1 MNSPRLVTVF
11 AQRARY
17 GIMAM
22 ASVAIVA
29 FLVEPIA
36 AFAQPLQDAAPDT
49 KQTAPETKETAP
61 DTKQAA
67 PETKET
73 APAPATKPTPAT
85 KSGDK
90 KPKASG
96 TAAKSKAAPAPMPA
110 APPAAPPAPP
120 ATLDETRL
128 TLNKWIETQQI
139 ISKERNDWQQGK
151 EILQGRIE
159 LVGKEV
165 GVLKD
170 RITQSE
176 LAVVESN
183 KKRDELVAENEQ
195 LKAVTAQL
203 SDAVTTME
211 DQVRKLAK
219 LMPEPVNAK
228 LLPLMQRM
236 PADPA
241 NTRVSTAERFQNV
254 LGILNELNK
263 ANSEISVSYEIRTL
277 ADGSSSEV
285 QVFYVG
291 LAQAYYISPRGLA
304 GIGRPTEDGW
314 KWESASAATSSQI
327 TQALE
332 IIQGK
337 QTPSFVPLPIT
348 IK

>member
-1 MNSPRLVTVF
+1 MNSCRLLAIF
-11 AQRARY
+11 AHRAHVWVL
-17 GIMAM
+17 
-22 ASVAIVA
+22 ASASIVGVLL
-29 FLVEPIA
+29 LVEPVSA
-36 AFAQPLQDAAPDT
+36 SAQPWQDAAPAA
-49 KQTAPETKETAP
+49 KQSAPASKPKSKPKPAEAP
-61 DTKQAA
+61 AKPAAA
-67 PETKET
+67 PV
-73 APAPATKPTPAT
+73 APA
-85 KSGDK
+85 
-90 KPKASG
+90 
-96 TAAKSKAAPAPMPA
+96 A
-110 APPAAPPAPP
+110 APP
-120 ATLDETRL
+120 TLDETRL

-183 KKRDELVAENEQ
+183 KKRDELTAENDQ
-195 LKAVTAQL
+195 LKAVTTQL

-211 DQVRKLAK
+211 GQVRKLAK
-219 LMPEPVNAK
+219 LMPEPVNTK
-228 LLPLMQRM
+228 LLPLLQRM

-314 KWESASAATSSQI
+314 KWESASAATSAQI

>member
-1 MNSPRLVTVF
+1 MNSPKLLTAL
-11 AQRARY
+11 AQRGRY
-17 GIMAM
+17 WIMAL
-22 ASVAIVA
+22 ASVAIVT

-36 AFAQPLQDAAPDT
+36 AFAQPLQDAAPET
-49 KQTAPETKETAP
+49 KQTPPKTKET
-61 DTKQAA
+61 A

-73 APAPATKPTPAT
+73 APAPATKPTPAA
-85 KSGDK
+85 KPGDK

-96 TAAKSKAAPAPMPA
+96 TAAKPKAAPAA
-110 APPAAPPAPP
+110 TPAAPPAPP

-183 KKRDELVAENEQ
+183 KKRDELVAESDQ

-203 SDAVTTME
+203 SDAVATME
-211 DQVRKLAK
+211 GQVRQLAK

-236 PADPA
+236 PADPT

-291 LAQAYYISPRGLA
+291 LAQAYYISQRGLA

>member
-1 MNSPRLVTVF
+1 MNSPRLLTVL

-17 GIMAM
+17 GIMAL

-36 AFAQPLQDAAPDT
+36 AFAQPLQDAAPET

-61 DTKQAA
+61 
-67 PETKET
+67 ETKE
-73 APAPATKPTPAT
+73 AAAAPATKPTPGA
-85 KSGDK
+85 KPGDK

-96 TAAKSKAAPAPMPA
+96 TAAKPKAAPAA
-110 APPAAPPAPP
+110 TPAAPPAPP

-183 KKRDELVAENEQ
+183 KKRDELVAENDQ

-219 LMPEPVNAK
+219 LMPEPVNTK

-236 PADPA
+236 PADPT

-263 ANSEISVSYEIRTL
+263 ANSEIAVSYEIRTL

>member
-22 ASVAIVA
+22 ASVAIVS

-36 AFAQPLQDAAPDT
+36 AFAQPRQD
-49 KQTAPETKETAP
+49 
-61 DTKQAA
+61 AA

-73 APAPATKPTPAT
+73 APAPATKPTPAA

-96 TAAKSKAAPAPMPA
+96 TAAKSKAAPA

-183 KKRDELVAENEQ
+183 KKRDELVAENDQ

-236 PADPA
+236 PADPT

>member
-1 MNSPRLVTVF
+1 MNSPKLLTAL

-17 GIMAM
+17 WIMAL

-29 FLVEPIA
+29 FLVEPIS
-36 AFAQPLQDAAPDT
+36 AFAQPLQDAAP
-49 KQTAPETKETAP
+49 APVA
-61 DTKQAA
+61 
-67 PETKET
+67 
-73 APAPATKPTPAT
+73 KPTPAA

-90 KPKASG
+90 KPKATG
-96 TAAKSKAAPAPMPA
+96 TAAKPKTAPAA
-110 APPAAPPAPP
+110 TPAAPPAPP

-183 KKRDELVAENEQ
+183 KKRDELVAENDE

-211 DQVRKLAK
+211 GQVRQLAK

-236 PADPA
+236 PADPT

>member
-1 MNSPRLVTVF
+1 MNSPRLLTVL

-17 GIMAM
+17 WIMAL

-36 AFAQPLQDAAPDT
+36 AFAQPLQDAAPET
-49 KQTAPETKETAP
+49 KQAAPAA
-61 DTKQAA
+61 KQAA
-67 PETKET
+67 PETTET
-73 APAPATKPTPAT
+73 APATKQAAPAPATKPTPAA

-96 TAAKSKAAPAPMPA
+96 TAAKPKATPA
-110 APPAAPPAPP
+110 ATPAAPPAPP

-183 KKRDELVAENEQ
+183 KKRNELVAENDQ

-211 DQVRKLAK
+211 DQVRKLSK
-219 LMPEPVNAK
+219 MMPEPVNAK

-236 PADPA
+236 PADPT

>member
-1 MNSPRLVTVF
+1 MNSPRLLTVL

-17 GIMAM
+17 WIMAM

-36 AFAQPLQDAAPDT
+36 AFAQPLQDAAPET
-49 KQTAPETKETAP
+49 KETAPETKETAP
-61 DTKQAA
+61 ETKQAA
-67 PETKET
+67 PETKDTE
-73 APAPATKPTPAT
+73 PAPATKPTPAA

-96 TAAKSKAAPAPMPA
+96 TAAKPKAAPAA
-110 APPAAPPAPP
+110 TPAAPPAPP

-183 KKRDELVAENEQ
+183 KKRDELVAESDQ

-203 SDAVTTME
+203 SDAVATME
-211 DQVRKLAK
+211 GQVRQLAN
-219 LMPEPVNAK
+219 LMPDPVNAK

-236 PADPA
+236 PADPT

>member
-1 MNSPRLVTVF
+1 MNSPKLLTAL

-17 GIMAM
+17 WIMAL

-36 AFAQPLQDAAPDT
+36 AFAQPLQDAAP
-49 KQTAPETKETAP
+49 ETKETAP
-61 DTKQAA
+61 ATKQAA

-73 APAPATKPTPAT
+73 APETKQAAPAAATKPTPAA

-96 TAAKSKAAPAPMPA
+96 TAAKPKAAPAA
-110 APPAAPPAPP
+110 TPAAPPAPP

-183 KKRDELVAENEQ
+183 KKRDELVAESDQ

-211 DQVRKLAK
+211 GQVRQLAK

-236 PADPA
+236 PADPT

>member
-1 MNSPRLVTVF
+1 MISPRLLTVL
-11 AQRARY
+11 AQRGRY
-17 GIMAM
+17 WIMAL
-22 ASVAIVA
+22 AWVAIVA
-29 FLVEPIA
+29 LLVEPIA
-36 AFAQPLQDAAPDT
+36 AFAQPLQDAAP
-49 KQTAPETKETAP
+49 ETKETAP
-61 DTKQAA
+61 ETKQ
-67 PETKET
+67 T
-73 APAPATKPTPAT
+73 APPPATKPTPAP
-85 KSGDK
+85 KPGDK

-96 TAAKSKAAPAPMPA
+96 TAAKPKTAPAA
-110 APPAAPPAPP
+110 TPAAPPAPP

-170 RITQSE
+170 RISQSE

-183 KKRDELVAENEQ
+183 KKRDELVAENDQ

-211 DQVRKLAK
+211 EQVRKLSK
-219 LMPEPVNAK
+219 MMPEPVNAK

-236 PADPA
+236 PADPT

>member
-1 MNSPRLVTVF
+1 MNSCRLLAIF
-11 AQRARY
+11 AHRAHVWVL
-17 GIMAM
+17 
-22 ASVAIVA
+22 ASASIVGVSL
-29 FLVEPIA
+29 LVEPVSA
-36 AFAQPLQDAAPDT
+36 SAQPWQDAAPAA
-49 KQTAPETKETAP
+49 KQSAPASKPKSKPKPAEAP
-61 DTKQAA
+61 AKPAAA
-67 PETKET
+67 PV
-73 APAPATKPTPAT
+73 APA
-85 KSGDK
+85 
-90 KPKASG
+90 
-96 TAAKSKAAPAPMPA
+96 A
-110 APPAAPPAPP
+110 APP
-120 ATLDETRL
+120 TLDETRL

-183 KKRDELVAENEQ
+183 KKRDELTAENDQ
-195 LKAVTAQL
+195 LKAVTTQL

-211 DQVRKLAK
+211 GQVRKLAK
-219 LMPEPVNAK
+219 LMPEPVNTK
-228 LLPLMQRM
+228 PLPLLQRM

-277 ADGSSSEV
+277 DDGSSSEV

-314 KWESASAATSSQI
+314 KWESASAATSAQI

>member
-1 MNSPRLVTVF
+1 MNSPRLLTVL

-17 GIMAM
+17 GIMAL

-36 AFAQPLQDAAPDT
+36 AFAQPLQDAAPET

-61 DTKQAA
+61 
-67 PETKET
+67 ETKET
-73 APAPATKPTPAT
+73 AAAPATRPTPGA
-85 KSGDK
+85 KPGDK

-96 TAAKSKAAPAPMPA
+96 TAAKPKAAPAA
-110 APPAAPPAPP
+110 TPAAPPAPP

-183 KKRDELVAENEQ
+183 KKRDELVAENDQ

-219 LMPEPVNAK
+219 LMPEPVNTK

-236 PADPA
+236 PADPT

-263 ANSEISVSYEIRTL
+263 ANSEIAVSYEIRTL

>member
-1 MNSPRLVTVF
+1 MNSPRLLTVL

-17 GIMAM
+17 WIMAM

-36 AFAQPLQDAAPDT
+36 AFAQPLQDAAP
-49 KQTAPETKETAP
+49 E
-61 DTKQAA
+61 TKQA
-67 PETKET
+67 
-73 APAPATKPTPAT
+73 APAPATKPTPGA
-85 KSGDK
+85 KPGDK

-96 TAAKSKAAPAPMPA
+96 TAAKPKAAPAA
-110 APPAAPPAPP
+110 TPAAPPAPP

-183 KKRDELVAENEQ
+183 KKRDELVAESDQ

-203 SDAVTTME
+203 SDAVATME
-211 DQVRKLAK
+211 GQVRQLAK

-236 PADPA
+236 PADPT

>member
-36 AFAQPLQDAAPDT
+36 AFAQPRQD
-49 KQTAPETKETAP
+49 
-61 DTKQAA
+61 AA

-73 APAPATKPTPAT
+73 APAPATKPTPAA

-96 TAAKSKAAPAPMPA
+96 TAAKSKAAPA

-183 KKRDELVAENEQ
+183 KKRDELVAENDQ

-236 PADPA
+236 PADPT

>member
-1 MNSPRLVTVF
+1 MNSPKLVTVF
-11 AQRARY
+11 ALTVLAQRARY
-17 GIMAM
+17 GIMAL

-36 AFAQPLQDAAPDT
+36 AFAQPLQDAAPET
-49 KQTAPETKETAP
+49 KQT
-61 DTKQAA
+61 A

-73 APAPATKPTPAT
+73 APAPATKPTPAA

-96 TAAKSKAAPAPMPA
+96 TAAKSKAAPAATPA
-110 APPAAPPAPP
+110 APPAAPPTAPPAPP

-183 KKRDELVAENEQ
+183 KKRDELVAENDQ

-228 LLPLMQRM
+228 LLPLLQRM
-236 PADPA
+236 PADPT

-314 KWESASAATSSQI
+314 KWESASAATSRPRHP
-327 TQALE
+327 E
-332 IIQGK
+332 
-337 QTPSFVPLPIT
+337 
-348 IK
+348 

>member
-1 MNSPRLVTVF
+1 
-11 AQRARY
+11 
-17 GIMAM
+17 MAL

-36 AFAQPLQDAAPDT
+36 AFAQPLQDAAP
-49 KQTAPETKETAP
+49 ATKE
-61 DTKQAA
+61 AA
-67 PETKET
+67 PETKEAAPATKQT
-73 APAPATKPTPAT
+73 APAPATKPTPAA
-85 KSGDK
+85 KSGDP
-90 KPKASG
+90 KPKTSG
-96 TAAKSKAAPAPMPA
+96 AATKSKAAPAPA
-110 APPAAPPAPP
+110 PAAPPAPP

-170 RITQSE
+170 RIAQSE
-176 LAVVESN
+176 LAVAESN
-183 KKRDELVAENEQ
+183 KKRDELVAELDQ
-195 LKAVTAQL
+195 LKAVTTQL

-211 DQVRKLAK
+211 GQVRKLAK
-219 LMPEPVNAK
+219 LMPEPVSTK
-228 LLPLMQRM
+228 LLPLMQRI
-236 PADPA
+236 PADPT

-254 LGILNELNK
+254 LGILYELNK
-263 ANSEISVSYEIRTL
+263 ANSEFSVSYEIRTL

-304 GIGRPTEDGW
+304 GIGHPTEDGW
-314 KWESASAATSSQI
+314 KWESASAATSNQI
-327 TQALE
+327 MQALE

-337 QTPSFVPLPIT
+337 QTPSFVPLPIS

>member
-1 MNSPRLVTVF
+1 MNSPKLLTAL

-17 GIMAM
+17 WIMAL

-29 FLVEPIA
+29 FLVEPIS
-36 AFAQPLQDAAPDT
+36 AFAQPLQDAAPTTKEAAPAT
-49 KQTAPETKETAP
+49 KQ
-61 DTKQAA
+61 
-67 PETKET
+67 T
-73 APAPATKPTPAT
+73 APAPATKPTPAA
-85 KSGDK
+85 KSGDP
-90 KPKASG
+90 KPKTSG
-96 TAAKSKAAPAPMPA
+96 AATKPKAAPAA
-110 APPAAPPAPP
+110 TPAAPPAPP

-170 RITQSE
+170 RIAQSE
-176 LAVVESN
+176 LAVAESN
-183 KKRDELVAENEQ
+183 KKRDELVADLDQ
-195 LKAVTAQL
+195 LKAVTTQL

-211 DQVRKLAK
+211 GQVRQLAK
-219 LMPEPVNAK
+219 LMPEPVNTK
-228 LLPLMQRM
+228 LLPLMQRI
-236 PADPA
+236 PADPT

-304 GIGRPTEDGW
+304 GIGHPTADGW
-314 KWESASAATSSQI
+314 KWESASAATSNQI
-327 TQALE
+327 MQALE

-337 QTPSFVPLPIT
+337 QTPSFVPLPIS

>member
-1 MNSPRLVTVF
+1 MISPRLLTVL
-11 AQRARY
+11 AQRGRY
-17 GIMAM
+17 WIMAL
-22 ASVAIVA
+22 AWVAIVA
-29 FLVEPIA
+29 LLVEPIA
-36 AFAQPLQDAAPDT
+36 AFAQPLQDAAP
-49 KQTAPETKETAP
+49 ETKETAP
-61 DTKQAA
+61 ETKQ
-67 PETKET
+67 T
-73 APAPATKPTPAT
+73 APAPATKPTPAP
-85 KSGDK
+85 KPGDK

-96 TAAKSKAAPAPMPA
+96 TAAKPKTAPAA
-110 APPAAPPAPP
+110 TPAAPPAPP

-170 RITQSE
+170 RISQSE

-183 KKRDELVAENEQ
+183 KKRDELVAENDQ

-219 LMPEPVNAK
+219 LMPEPVNTK

-236 PADPA
+236 PADPT

>member
-1 MNSPRLVTVF
+1 
-11 AQRARY
+11 
-17 GIMAM
+17 MAL

-36 AFAQPLQDAAPDT
+36 AFAQPLQDAAPET

-61 DTKQAA
+61 
-67 PETKET
+67 ETKET
-73 APAPATKPTPAT
+73 APETKEAAAAPATRPTPGA
-85 KSGDK
+85 KPGDK

-96 TAAKSKAAPAPMPA
+96 TAAKPKAAPAA
-110 APPAAPPAPP
+110 TPAAPPAPP

-183 KKRDELVAENEQ
+183 KKRDELVAENDQ

-219 LMPEPVNAK
+219 LMPEPVNTK

-236 PADPA
+236 PADPT

-263 ANSEISVSYEIRTL
+263 ANSEIAVSYEIRTL

>member
-1 MNSPRLVTVF
+1 MNSPKLLTAL

-17 GIMAM
+17 WIMAL

-36 AFAQPLQDAAPDT
+36 AFAQPLQDAAPT
-49 KQTAPETKETAP
+49 TKE
-61 DTKQAA
+61 AA
-67 PETKET
+67 PETKEA

-96 TAAKSKAAPAPMPA
+96 TAAKSKAAPAPM
-110 APPAAPPAPP
+110 PAAPPAPP

-170 RITQSE
+170 RIAQSE
-176 LAVVESN
+176 LAVAESN
-183 KKRDELVAENEQ
+183 KKRDELVADLDQ
-195 LKAVTAQL
+195 LKAVTTQL

-211 DQVRKLAK
+211 GQVRKLAK
-219 LMPEPVNAK
+219 LMPEPVNTK
-228 LLPLMQRM
+228 LLPLMQRI
-236 PADPA
+236 PADPT

-314 KWESASAATSSQI
+314 KWESASAATSNQI
-327 TQALE
+327 MQALE

-337 QTPSFVPLPIT
+337 QTPSFVPLPIS

>member
-1 MNSPRLVTVF
+1 MNSPRLVTVL

-22 ASVAIVA
+22 ASLAIVA

-36 AFAQPLQDAAPDT
+36 AFAQPLQDAAPET
-49 KQTAPETKETAP
+49 KQTAPETKQT
-61 DTKQAA
+61 A

-73 APAPATKPTPAT
+73 APAPATKPTPAA

-96 TAAKSKAAPAPMPA
+96 TAAKPKAPPA
-110 APPAAPPAPP
+110 ATPAAPPAPP

-183 KKRDELVAENEQ
+183 KKRDELVAESDQ

-203 SDAVTTME
+203 SDAVATME
-211 DQVRKLAK
+211 GQVRQLAK

-236 PADPA
+236 PADPT

>member
-1 MNSPRLVTVF
+1 MNSPRLLTVL

-17 GIMAM
+17 GIMAL

-36 AFAQPLQDAAPDT
+36 AFAQPLQDAAPET

-61 DTKQAA
+61 
-67 PETKET
+67 ETKET
-73 APAPATKPTPAT
+73 APETKEAAAAPATRPTPGA
-85 KSGDK
+85 KPGDK

-96 TAAKSKAAPAPMPA
+96 TAAKPKAAPAA
-110 APPAAPPAPP
+110 TPAAPPAPP

-183 KKRDELVAENEQ
+183 KKRDELVAENDQ

-219 LMPEPVNAK
+219 LMPEPVNTK

-236 PADPA
+236 PADPT

-263 ANSEISVSYEIRTL
+263 ANSEIAVSYEIRTL

>member
-1 MNSPRLVTVF
+1 MNSPKLLTAL

-17 GIMAM
+17 WIMAL

-29 FLVEPIA
+29 FLVEPIS
-36 AFAQPLQDAAPDT
+36 AFAQPLQDAAPES
-49 KQTAPETKETAP
+49 KQTPPETKET
-61 DTKQAA
+61 A

-73 APAPATKPTPAT
+73 APAPATKPTPAA

-96 TAAKSKAAPAPMPA
+96 TAAKPKAAPAA
-110 APPAAPPAPP
+110 TPAAPPAPP

-183 KKRDELVAENEQ
+183 KKRDELVAENDQ

-211 DQVRKLAK
+211 DQVRKLSK
-219 LMPEPVNAK
+219 MMPEPVNAK

-236 PADPA
+236 PADPT

>member
-1 MNSPRLVTVF
+1 MNSPKLLTAL

-17 GIMAM
+17 WIIAL

-36 AFAQPLQDAAPDT
+36 AFAQPLQDAAPET
-49 KQTAPETKETAP
+49 KQTAPETK
-61 DTKQAA
+61 QAA
-67 PETKET
+67 PETKQTAPETKQT
-73 APAPATKPTPAT
+73 APAPATKPAPAA

-96 TAAKSKAAPAPMPA
+96 TAAKPKAAPAA
-110 APPAAPPAPP
+110 TPAAPPAPP

-183 KKRDELVAENEQ
+183 KKRDELVAESDQ

-203 SDAVTTME
+203 SDAVATME
-211 DQVRKLAK
+211 GQVRQLAK

-236 PADPA
+236 PADPT